1 MCVIISTQLGAA
13 LVSTGLVEQEWQVDG
28 NLKMHQLNITG
39 NNYSMAYAA

>member
-1 MCVIISTQLGAA
+1 MCAIISTQLGAVM
-13 LVSTGLVEQEWQVDG
+13 VSTGLVEQEWQVDG